1 MKKILY
7 FVQLPPP
14 RHGVSVLN
22 EIICESTVINDDLCQ
37 NILPI
42 RFTSNHQDLN
52 KVNIKKL
59 LSLFLLTIQ
68 LFWRLL
74 SFRPNI
80 VYFTITPSGIG
91 FLRDLLFVSV
101 LKIFRVKVIYHLHGV
116 GIAKSILKRP
126 FLKCLYRF
134 AFSNS
139 TIIHLSEGLL
149 QSEIV
154 NNFPEFEQSSHALV
168 NGVDSFIIDTPTK
181 INSSYNILF
190 LSNLKR
196 SKGVFDLL
204 RIFKVIHS
212 EFPNAHLNIAGGST
226 SQQVDAEIETTVKSF
241 GLIDNITFHGFVDGC
256 EKQKLLSQ
264 ADLFLHPTHDDA
276 LPLVLLEAM
285 KYGIPIIATDIG
297 AISEIVQDNIN
308 GFVFARGDCSGMASK
323 SLEVLNSP
331 KISAEISKNSTRLFN
346 ERYSLDIFQK
356 KFKLILKNT
365 LK

>member
-14 RHGVSVLN
+14 RHGVSILN
-22 EIICESTVINDDLCQ
+22 EIICESSVINDGLCQ

-52 KVNIKKL
+52 KINIKKL
-59 LSLFLLTIQ
+59 FALLMLILR

-74 SFRPNI
+74 SYRPDI
-80 VYFTITPSGIG
+80 VYFTLTPSGVG

-101 LKIFRVKVIYHLHGV
+101 FKIFRVKVMYHLHGV

-126 FLKCLYRF
+126 FLKKLYRYTF
-134 AFSNS
+134 RNS
-139 TIIHLSEGLL
+139 TIVHLSAGLL
-149 QSEIV
+149 KTEIIDH
-154 NNFPEFEQSSHALV
+154 FPEFKENSYSLV
-168 NGVDSFIIDTPTK
+168 NGVDSYKVTEVYSN
-181 INSSYNILF
+181 NSNNILF

-204 RIFKVIHS
+204 KIFKKIHT

-226 SQQVDAEIETTVKSF
+226 SKQVDIEIVDTIESL
-241 GLIDNITFHGFVDGC
+241 GLTKNITLHGFVDGAFKH
-256 EKQKLLSQ
+256 ELLSQ

-285 KYGIPIIATDIG
+285 KYGVPIIATDIG
-297 AISEIVQDNIN
+297 AISEIVCNGEN
-308 GFVFARGDCSGMASK
+308 GFVFACGDCSAMAGK
-323 SLEVLNSP
+323 SIELLHSPQDCTDISQNSR
-331 KISAEISKNSTRLFN
+331 KLFK
-346 ERYSLDIFQK
+346 EKYSLDIFQK
-356 KFKLILKNT
+356 NFKFILKNA